1 METATRAKVRIRSA
15 ERTLELIEVLVRSGE
30 PLALSELS
38 RKMKVSPATSHH
50 LLSTLKERGYVQQDL
65 PSRRYRVGMHM
76 VQLAAGVLRQA
87 ELTREAIPVMRRFA
101 EATGEHIT
109 LATLDGDAVSPLH
122 TEESPEAPRLFV
134 HFGRRAPLHST
145 ALGKVLLAW
154 RAEREVLAIL
164 GPQPLAKFTPRT
176 IATHRRFLRELAR
189 VRREGVAVDNGE
201 MLMGARCLAV
211 PVRNHRG
218 EVVAA
223 LSTSGPV
230 SAWTPTR
237 MPRLRTLLQSAG
249 EALSQQ
255 LGYERRASSQTRE
268 VS

>member
-1 METATRAKVRIRSA
+1 METPDRPKARIRSA
-15 ERTLELIEVLVRSGE
+15 ERTLELIEILATAAQ
-30 PLALSELS
+30 PLALSEISQKLDL
-38 RKMKVSPATSHH
+38 SPATAHH
-50 LLSTLKERGYVQQDL
+50 FLSTLLQRAYVQQDL
-65 PSRRYRVGMHM
+65 PSRRYRLGIRM

-87 ELTREAIPVMRRFA
+87 ELTREAIPVMRRFV

-109 LATLDGDAVSPLH
+109 LAVLDGATVSPLH

-154 RAEREVLAIL
+154 RSEREGVSIL
-164 GPQPLAKFTPRT
+164 GPEPLAKFTSRT
-176 IATHRRFLRELAR
+176 ITTHRRFFRELAR
-189 VRREGVAVDNGE
+189 VRRDGAAVDNGE
-201 MLMGARCLAV
+201 MLVGARCLAV

-218 EVVAA
+218 EVIAA

-230 SAWTPTR
+230 AAWTSTR
-237 MPRLRTLLQSAG
+237 MARIRTLLLAAG
-249 EALSQQ
+249 EMLSHQ
-255 LGYERRASSQTRE
+255 LGHERRESHQNKE